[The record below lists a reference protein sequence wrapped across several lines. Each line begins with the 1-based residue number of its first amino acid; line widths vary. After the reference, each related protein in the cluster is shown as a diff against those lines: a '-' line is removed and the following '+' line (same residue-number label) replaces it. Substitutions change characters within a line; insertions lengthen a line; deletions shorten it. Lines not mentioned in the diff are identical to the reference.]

1 MYINLK
7 EEKKLQEEYYPLYLK
22 YNKGFYKII
31 KRKFLRNYRQLPHL
45 IKLNNQIYINKLIKE
60 NNFLNNI
67 EGYKLDNI
75 QKNIVLAEEENTLVI
90 AGAGSGKTL
99 TLLAKIIYLIKKG
112 INPKE
117 ILCLTLTNS
126 CADNLK
132 NKLKKYNI
140 KLDVLTFHKLGF
152 RILRENGYGFKIAK
166 ESELRRIIDELIRY
180 DKVMDII
187 PFLNFKTFDYYGHK
201 CNSDKIIK
209 EIQNTIFKESSY
221 YFYLSQ
227 TILTF
232 INLFKNNNYN
242 YRIFEEFLNKNEEEK
257 NKYKRMRHKKYLL
270 LLKMIYEK
278 YEDYLEKN
286 NKIDFNDM
294 INKAIDVLEKGYLK
308 EYKYII
314 IDEFQD
320 TSLAKCFLLKKLQEK
335 TNASILAIGDDWQ
348 SIYRFTGT
356 DLNVFTDF
364 EKYFPNT
371 KVFKLN
377 NTYRNSN
384 DLLKI
389 MNKFIMKN
397 KRQMPK
403 KLMSSKKLLRPIL
416 VYYYEENQKEVLDKI
431 LRDIKCSFLILG
443 RNNNDINLINERYQ
457 KHFMTVH
464 KSKGLESEI
473 VIIINLENDIL
484 GFPNKIIND
493 EILKY
498 VGTKDIYPY
507 EEERR
512 LFYVALTRT
521 KTYNILLVNKN
532 NPSIFASEIIKENP
546 DKIVTMMCPKCQKM
560 LVKSQKNTYKCQNFP
575 NCQYR
580 QKINY

>member
-7 EEKKLQEEYYPLYLK
+7 EEKRLKEKYYPLYLK

-31 KRKFLRNYRQLPHL
+31 KRKFLKNYKQLPYL
-45 IKLNNQIYINKLIKE
+45 IKLNNQVYLNKLIKE
-60 NNFLNNI
+60 NDFLNNLD
-67 EGYKLDNI
+67 GYQLDNL
-75 QKNIVLAEEENTLVI
+75 QKNIVLAEEENTLVV

-99 TLLAKIIYLIKKG
+99 TLLARIIYLVKKG
-112 INPKE
+112 VDPRE

-132 NKLKKYNI
+132 EKLKKYNI
-140 KLDVLTFHKLGF
+140 NLEVLTFHKLGIH
-152 RILRENGYGFKIAK
+152 ILKENGYRFKIAK
-166 ESELRRIIDELIRY
+166 ESELKKIIDEFISY
-180 DKVMDII
+180 GKVKDII
-187 PFLNFKTFDYYGHK
+187 PFLNFKTFDYYGHN
-201 CNSDKIIK
+201 CNLDQTIK
-209 EIQNTIFKESSY
+209 KLQNIIFKESTY
-221 YFYLSQ
+221 YVYLRQ

-242 YRIFEEFLNKNEEEK
+242 YQKFNDFLNKNEKEK
-257 NKYKRMRHKKYLL
+257 NKYKRKRHKKYLILIKL
-270 LLKMIYEK
+270 LYEK

-294 INKAIDVLEKGYLK
+294 INKAIVILENGSIKD
-308 EYKYII
+308 YKYII
-314 IDEFQD
+314 IDEYQD
-320 TSLAKCFLLKKLQEK
+320 TSLAKWFLLKKLQEK
-335 TNASILAIGDDWQ
+335 TNAHILAIGDDWQ

-384 DLLKI
+384 ELLKI

-397 KRQMPK
+397 KRQIPK
-403 KLMSSKKLLRPIL
+403 NLVSNKRLLKPIL
-416 VYYYEENQKEVLDKI
+416 VYYYDDNQEELLKQILKEM
-431 LRDIKCSFLILG
+431 RNPYLILG
-443 RNNNDINLINERYQ
+443 RNNNDINLVPKKYQ
-457 KHFMTVH
+457 KNFMTVH
-464 KSKGLESEI
+464 KAKGLEAET
-473 VIIINLENDIL
+473 VIIINLENSNL

-493 EILKY
+493 DILKY
-498 VGTKDIYPY
+498 VSTKDIYPH

-521 KTYNILLVNKN
+521 KTYNILFVNKN
-532 NPSIFASEIIKENP
+532 NPSIFAREIIKENA
-546 DKIVTMMCPKCQKM
+546 DKIITLEMS
-560 LVKSQKNTYKCQNFP
+560 KSVSEKLK
-575 NCQYR
+575 
-580 QKINY
+580 